1 MDICDRCKRSAEETE
16 ALVDVVS
23 VPLTSCKM
31 LYMHKRHQVDDGDGT
46 KEVLC
51 LDCLATML
59 RNIGYSEEDIKRTRE
74 IFKQIRIVEVRH
86 ELV

>member
-16 ALVDVVS
+16 TLVDIVS
-23 VPLTSCKM
+23 VPLTSKKL
-31 LYMHKRHQVDDGDGT
+31 LYIHKRHQVDDGDGT

-51 LDCLATML
+51 LDCLSTML
-59 RNIGYSEEDIKRTRE
+59 RNMGCSEEDIKRE
-74 IFKQIRIVEVRH
+74 IEVFKPIKIVEVRH

>member
-23 VPLTSCKM
+23 ISITSKNL
-31 LYMHKRHQVDDGDGT
+31 LYTFKRHQVDEGDGT

-51 LDCLATML
+51 LDCFSTML
-59 RNIGYSEEDIKRTRE
+59 RNMGCSEDFINREIE
-74 IFKQIRIVEVRH
+74 IFKPIKKVEIRH

>member
-23 VPLTSCKM
+23 VPLTSTNL
-31 LYMHKRHQVDDGDGT
+31 LYIHKRHRVNDGDGT
-46 KEVLC
+46 VEVLC

-59 RNIGYSEEDIKRTRE
+59 RDMGCSEEYIKREIE
-74 IFKQIRIVEVRH
+74 IFNPIKIVEVRH

>member
-23 VPLTSCKM
+23 VPLTSKKL

-59 RNIGYSEEDIKRTRE
+59 RNMGCSEEYIKREIE
-74 IFKQIRIVEVRH
+74 IFTPIKIVEVRH